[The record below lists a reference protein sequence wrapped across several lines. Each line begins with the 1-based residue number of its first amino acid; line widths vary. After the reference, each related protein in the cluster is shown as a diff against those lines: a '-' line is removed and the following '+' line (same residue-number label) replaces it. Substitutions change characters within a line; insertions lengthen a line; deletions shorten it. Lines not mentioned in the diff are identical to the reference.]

1 MLYEILSIKHVS
13 NYFYYKILQ
22 LISKWQDS
30 ETLQFVTISNC
41 DTASHDTATP
51 DSANV
56 SISEVC
62 AMILLILSL
71 LYVAGTCF
79 TLDAVA
85 LADELIDV
93 FTSVKAY

>member
-1 MLYEILSIKHVS
+1 MCNSFLLFCYH
-13 NYFYYKILQ
+13 
-22 LISKWQDS
+22 
-30 ETLQFVTISNC
+30 
-41 DTASHDTATP
+41 TASHDTATP